1 MKPLPAADPP
11 KPEAERRHT
20 GDYEPDRSTTQDASH
35 DPNCGPQP
43 RKSKIEN
50 RKPED
55 PGPASR
61 RTPIHVLAPEV
72 AARIAAGEVVERPVS
87 VVRELL
93 DNAIDAGS
101 TRIVVEIEEG
111 GLSLIRIVDDGRGIP
126 PEDVELAFERHATSK
141 IAALDE
147 LAAVR
152 TLGFRGEAL
161 PSIAAAGD
169 VELLTRAADEPVG
182 VHAVLIDARV
192 VRRNARPAP
201 QGTSFAVRDLFARI
215 PARRKFLAAPAAET
229 RHVSALVAHY
239 ALAYPRIA
247 FQLTTSS
254 RRTLVTTG
262 DGHLRHAFA
271 AIYGADTAARMLDVD
286 HEEEGVRVT
295 GLAGPPSVHRG
306 NRQGVSVFVN
316 GRWIQ
321 SRALVFAIVDAYQ
334 SQLPVGRHPV
344 ASLAVHIPGEDV
356 DVNVHPAKAEVR
368 FRDERAVARAVRH
381 AIIRALEQ
389 SPPVAWGVFG
399 DESPAAATPAPPVP
413 HASAREPA
421 RPSLRDRLEPPPALR
436 GPTPTQTRIAWGAEG
451 TPASGTAQAPT
462 TQREVLPLLR
472 VVGQMGL
479 TYVVAEGPEGMYLI
493 DQHAAHERVVYDRL
507 VARPAAGP
515 ARQPLL
521 EPALADLDAVLAATL
536 EEHRAHLAALG
547 LEIEPFGQTSYLVR
561 AVPAG
566 LGPVDPAAALRGL
579 LEQLGAERWVADP
592 FGRAA
597 ATVACHSSVRA
608 GMALSLDEMRRL
620 VTDLEAATS
629 PRTCPHGRPTLVH
642 VGTDAIERQ
651 FGRR

>member
-1 MKPLPAADPP
+1 MTTGRAIPPQTPEIDTSEKPP
-11 KPEAERRHT
+11 
-20 GDYEPDRSTTQDASH
+20 Y
-35 DPNCGPQP
+35 DPNSPSPP

-50 RKPED
+50 QKSPD
-55 PGPASR
+55 PAANRQSTIVNR
-61 RTPIHVLAPEV
+61 QSIHVLAPEV

-101 TRIVVEIEEG
+101 TRISIEIEEG

-126 PEDVELAFERHATSK
+126 PEEVDLAFERHATSK

-147 LAAVR
+147 LALVR

-169 VELLTRAADEPVG
+169 VELLTRSADEPVG
-182 VHAVLIDARV
+182 VHATLVDARV

-215 PARRKFLAAPAAET
+215 PARRKFLAAPAAEA
-229 RHVSALVAHY
+229 RQVSALVSHY

-247 FQLTTSS
+247 FQLATNG
-254 RRTLVTTG
+254 RKTLVTAG
-262 DGHLRHAFA
+262 DGNLRHAFA
-271 AIYGADTAARMLDVD
+271 AIYGADVAARMLDVD
-286 HEEEGVRVT
+286 HAEEGLHVT
-295 GLAGPPSVHRG
+295 GLAGPPAVHRG
-306 NRQGVSVFVN
+306 NRQAISVFVN

-321 SRALVFAIVDAYQ
+321 SRTLVFAIVDAYQ
-334 SQLPVGRHPV
+334 SQLPIGRHPV
-344 ASLAVHIPGEDV
+344 ASLAIHIPGEDV

-368 FRDERAVARAVRH
+368 FRDERGVARAVRH
-381 AIIRALEQ
+381 ALLAAMEQ
-389 SPPVAWGVFG
+389 ARPVSWGVFG
-399 DESPAAATPAPPVP
+399 DEPSGATEAPAAAGAAAIAPGDAP
-413 HASAREPA
+413 
-421 RPSLRDRLEPPPALR
+421 RPSLRDRLKPPAALR
-436 GPTPTQTRIAWGAEG
+436 APMPAQARMTWGAEQPSSV
-451 TPASGTAQAPT
+451 PAP

-507 VARPAAGP
+507 VARPASDP

-521 EPALADLDAVLAATL
+521 EPALVDLDPQLAATL
-536 EEHRAHLAALG
+536 EEHSAHLAALG
-547 LEIEPFGQTSYLVR
+547 LELEPFGQASYLVR

-566 LGPVDPAAALRGL
+566 LGPIDPAAALREL
-579 LEQLGAERWVADP
+579 LEQLAAERRVADP

-620 VTDLEAATS
+620 VSDLETTTS